1 MPDRTSQPSPR
12 HTAFE
17 HCSLAM
23 VVVRSNGVVAYANGA
38 ARALFIEHAAALAE
52 LLPGLDP
59 RALEGGRLDAMTVHG
74 TVPLGEHLFEVRHIP
89 SDGGTILEWT
99 DVTSLRRA
107 QHGEAAWRSMLD
119 GSANAM
125 MGCDEN
131 RVINYVNPANL
142 EMLRGYAPV
151 IRQAFPTFD
160 PDRLI
165 GKCIDDFHQRPAHQ
179 AAVLDGH
186 HQGRR
191 HSSLA
196 LGDNEAAFAHNLA
209 AVTNADGERIGW
221 VVEWLD
227 RTSDMRARS
236 ELDRVVCAVEEGD
249 MTARGAVDGLR
260 ADHAFMVGRM
270 NDLLDLLERPFA
282 ETIRMMQLLAEGQ
295 LPADMVSDLKG
306 ELAHLTLAINGMLA
320 SSRTIEEV
328 AEKVADGDLT
338 VEIHPR
344 SADDELLKSLKRMVD
359 DLNEFVGQAKASA
372 DEMGAGATEMQISTQ
387 SVADA
392 NQNAAASLEE
402 IGATM
407 VELGAQTTSNAENA
421 DQAASLVSH
430 ARTSAEAGDE
440 QVGQMMEAMNAIR
453 DSSGEIVKIIK
464 VIDEIAFQTNLLALN
479 AAVEAAR
486 AGEHGKG
493 FAVVAEEVRNLAA
506 RSAKAAK
513 ETASLIADS
522 VKKTEQGAH
531 LATATAEGFVEITSS
546 VTQASGLVEEIASS
560 SREQSD
566 GIKQVNGGL
575 SRLEDGVQLN
585 AATSEEMA
593 AAATE
598 LRAQAE
604 QLSGMLGR
612 YKVRQAT
619 AGALPG
625 GLPPEL
631 LELLRPYLGQ
641 MGAVLPHS
649 PANAPASMPA
659 VAPRR
664 ASGGGRPG
672 VDPAAVITLDDDD
685 FGRY

>member
-191 HSSLA
+191 HSSLV

-506 RSAKAAK
+506 RSADAARETTK
-513 ETASLIADS
+513 MIEGSIEYVTAGTRIASETADAL
-522 VKKTEQGAH
+522 K
-531 LATATAEGFVEITSS
+531 EIVSS
-546 VTQASGLVEEIASS
+546 VGTVGNLVGQISDASEAQAQGIALIDDGLRQVEQVTMDNTAGAEASANASERLSTQASRLRGLMESFLVADSAH
-560 SREQSD
+560 D
-566 GIKQVNGGL
+566 L
-575 SRLEDGVQLN
+575 
-585 AATSEEMA
+585 AATGTDDA
-593 AAATE
+593 APAGRRAAEVLHFGDPE
-598 LRAQAE
+598 LR
-604 QLSGMLGR
+604 R
-612 YKVRQAT
+612 
-619 AGALPG
+619 
-625 GLPPEL
+625 
-631 LELLRPYLGQ
+631 
-641 MGAVLPHS
+641 
-649 PANAPASMPA
+649 
-659 VAPRR
+659 
-664 ASGGGRPG
+664 
-672 VDPAAVITLDDDD
+672 
-685 FGRY
+685 F